1 MGDREGQG
9 LPAVGRRTS
18 EMNPLMKLA
27 VVSGATD
34 AVRIQIQRGLN
45 VDMTDTEGRSLLMLA
60 ASRGHIEV
68 CRLLLEA
75 GADVDL
81 LDASRKSASEHAELS
96 KNRDVVALFEDYVAK
111 SRVDFGSDVAEAT
124 SGAEATPVPSDA
136 LAIDLWENADEV
148 ALPLAEVSSLN
159 ALSEIQEA
167 MSAHWPVD
175 FDPNWDDVEIDLP
188 EPVHATRSSYIDEE
202 MRTQIS
208 RILSV
213 GLQDGRLSSSTL
225 EMALQGPDD
234 DFIQNLHRCLV
245 FVLQD
250 LGIRIDDAEISL
262 PLTDLTAAQ
271 NVAGAIEG
279 ALDYLGDL
287 LAASNDPGRYY
298 QREMV
303 REDLI
308 SKDQEV
314 ELALGMEGAKYR
326 AIDVISRNPQ
336 LLDEFVQQAERG
348 LQGIGSLYAVVEQDS
363 PDTRIDGDPEV
374 LELVHDI
381 GDSDAIEDEPVAAA
395 DVPPMAADV
404 ASQITS
410 LRQLLSQGE
419 APVEEIVAN
428 LRSLRLKMSFIERT
442 CGSLSNDVGSDARIE
457 LSRELSVFRNFRN
470 RLVVSNLRLVNSLA
484 RRYMY
489 RGLSFLDLV
498 QEGNIGLMRAAEKFD
513 HRRGFKFSTYGTW
526 WIRQAITRAIAD
538 QARLVRIPVHMIE
551 TLNRVSRIQE
561 HIERVTGVPASM
573 AMIGERASLN
583 PATVAKILGVDMEYV
598 SIDDPADGLTNCEL
612 MPEQFIDP
620 MPGPEAMAT
629 TEALHVAVAQTLSKI
644 PPKISEV
651 IRLRFGLVDDESH
664 TLEEVGEKFN
674 LTRERI
680 RQIES
685 QGLKILG
692 NPSRSALLRT
702 FFDEIDRQAPCAV
715 AEGQS

>member
-1 MGDREGQG
+1 
-9 LPAVGRRTS
+9 
-18 EMNPLMKLA
+18 MNPLMKLA
-27 VVSGATD
+27 VVSGATE
-34 AVRIQIQRGLN
+34 AVRVQIQRGLN
-45 VDMTDTEGRSLLMLA
+45 VDMTDTDGRSLLMLA
-60 ASRGHIEV
+60 ASRGHVEV
-68 CRLLLEA
+68 CRLLLDA
-75 GADVDL
+75 GADTDLVDS
-81 LDASRKSASEHAELS
+81 SRKSALQHAELS
-96 KNRDVVALFEDYVAK
+96 KNRDVVALFEDYEAE
-111 SRVDFGSDVAEAT
+111 SRVDFDSAGAETGSVAEV
-124 SGAEATPVPSDA
+124 TPFPTDA
-136 LAIDLWENADEV
+136 LAIDLWEDADEIL
-148 ALPLAEVSSLN
+148 LPLAEVSSLN

-188 EPVHATRSSYIDEE
+188 EPVHAPRSSYIDDE
-202 MRTQIS
+202 MRAQIS

-234 DFIQNLHRCLV
+234 DFIQNLQRCLV

-250 LGIRIDDAEISL
+250 LGIGIDDAEICL
-262 PLTDLTAAQ
+262 PATDLTAAH
-271 NVAGAIEG
+271 NVAGGIEG
-279 ALDYLGDL
+279 VLDFLADL

-314 ELALGMEGAKYR
+314 ELALGMEEAKYR

-336 LLDEFVQQAERG
+336 LLKEFVQQVEQG
-348 LQGIGSLYAVVEQDS
+348 LQGVGSLSAMVEQDS
-363 PDTRIDGDPEV
+363 PDTGDDGDPDRLDV
-374 LELVHDI
+374 GHDI
-381 GDSDAIEDEPVAAA
+381 DDPDAMEDEPVPAA
-395 DVPPMAADV
+395 DVPPVIGDV
-404 ASQITS
+404 TSRITG
-410 LRQLLSQGE
+410 LRLMLSQE
-419 APVEEIVAN
+419 AVPVEEIAAN
-428 LRSLRLKMSFIERT
+428 LRSLRPKMSFIERT
-442 CGSLSNDVGSDARIE
+442 CHSLSNDVGSDARIE
-457 LSRELSVFRNFRN
+457 LSKEVGAFLGFRN

-538 QARLVRIPVHMIE
+538 QARLVRIPVHMVE

-561 HIERVTGVPASM
+561 EIERSTGMPASTR
-573 AMIGERASLN
+573 MIGERASMN

-598 SIDDPADGLTNCEL
+598 SIDDADDGLADCEIV
-612 MPEQFIDP
+612 PEQFIDP
-620 MPGPEAMAT
+620 KAGPEALAT
-629 TEALHVAVAQTLSKI
+629 TEALQVAVAQTLAKI
-644 PPKISEV
+644 PPRISD
-651 IRLRFGLVDDESH
+651 ILRLRFGLVDDASH
-664 TLEEVGEKFN
+664 TLEEVGEEFN

-685 QGLKILG
+685 QGLRILG
-692 NPSRSALLRT
+692 NPLRSALLRP
-702 FFDEIDRQAPCAV
+702 FFDETYRQTPSEV
-715 AEGQS
+715 AEDQS

>member
-1 MGDREGQG
+1 
-9 LPAVGRRTS
+9 
-18 EMNPLMKLA
+18 MNPLMKLA
-27 VVSGATD
+27 VVSGAAD
-34 AVRIQIQRGLN
+34 AVRVQIQRGLN
-45 VDMTDTEGRSLLMLA
+45 VDMTDTDGRSLLMLA

-68 CRLLLEA
+68 CRLLLDA

-81 LDASRKSASEHAELS
+81 VDASSKSASQHAELS

-111 SRVDFGSDVAEAT
+111 SRVNIDSDGAETA
-124 SGAEATPVPSDA
+124 SGVEATPVPSDV
-136 LAIDLWENADEV
+136 LAIDLWEDADEIF
-148 ALPLAEVSSLN
+148 LPLAEVSSLS

-175 FDPNWDDVEIDLP
+175 FDPNWDDVEISLP
-188 EPVHATRSSYIDEE
+188 EPVVHAAWSSYVDKE

-213 GLQDGRLSSSTL
+213 GLQDGRLSRSTL

-234 DFIQNLHRCLV
+234 DFIQNLHKCLV

-250 LGIRIDDAEISL
+250 LGISIDDAEISL
-262 PLTDLTAAQ
+262 PATDLSAAH
-271 NVAGAIEG
+271 NVAGDIEG
-279 ALDYLGDL
+279 VLDYLADL

-336 LLDEFVQQAERG
+336 LLNEFVQQAERG
-348 LQGIGSLYAVVEQDS
+348 LQGMGSLAMVVEQDS
-363 PDTRIDGDPEV
+363 PDTRVDGDPEE
-374 LELVHDI
+374 LEVVHDI
-381 GDSDAIEDEPVAAA
+381 GDSDAIEDELVVAA
-395 DVPPMAADV
+395 DVPPMLADV
-404 ASQITS
+404 ATQITS
-410 LRQLLSQGE
+410 LRQVLSRGE
-419 APVEEIVAN
+419 IPVEEIAAN

-442 CGSLSNDVGSDARIE
+442 CDYLSNSVGSDARIE
-457 LSRELSVFRNFRN
+457 LSKELSVFRDFRN

-526 WIRQAITRAIAD
+526 WIRQAMTRAIAD
-538 QARLVRIPVHMIE
+538 QARLVRIPVHMVE
-551 TLNRVSRIQE
+551 SLNRVSRIQE
-561 HIERVTGVPASM
+561 EIERTTGMPASM
-573 AMIGERASLN
+573 GMIGERASMN
-583 PATVAKILGVDMEYV
+583 PGAVAKILGVDMEYV
-598 SIDDPADGLTNCEL
+598 SIDDPAAEL
-612 MPEQFIDP
+612 ARCAIVSEQFIDP
-620 MPGPEAMAT
+620 TAGPEAMAT
-629 TEALHVAVAQTLSKI
+629 TEALQVVVAQTLATI
-644 PPKISEV
+644 PQKISEV

-685 QGLKILG
+685 KGLKILG
-692 NPSRSALLRT
+692 NPSRSAVLRT
-702 FFDEIDRQAPCAV
+702 FFDEIDRQVPCAV
-715 AEGQS
+715 EGQS